1 MSHMKLILLSFRSL
15 FTRLGL
21 RTPPQPQ
28 QLDFLSTLEASGYAQ
43 EGEKLRSLS
52 K

>member
-1 MSHMKLILLSFRSL
+1 MLPMKLILRSFRSL
-15 FTRLGL
+15 FARLVL
-21 RTPPQPQ
+21 RTPPQPR

>member
-1 MSHMKLILLSFRSL
+1 MKLILVSFRAL
-15 FTRLGL
+15 FARLVS

-43 EGEKLRSLS
+43 EGEKLRRLS